1 MYLLLTFI
9 CHFDNI
15 TYFPIAMYDFV
26 ADTRMYNGTFVYFGT
41 INYKIKIDDFGEL
54 IIYIKNKRF
63 RKTDNI
69 NKKYT
74 FARLL

>member
-26 ADTRMYNGTFVYFGT
+26 TDTRMYNGTFVYFGT
-41 INYKIKIDDFGEL
+41 INYKIKIGDFGEL
-54 IIYIKNKRF
+54 II
-63 RKTDNI
+63 
-69 NKKYT
+69 
-74 FARLL
+74 

>member
-41 INYKIKIDDFGEL
+41 INYKIKIGDFGEL
-54 IIYIKNKRF
+54 II
-63 RKTDNI
+63 
-69 NKKYT
+69 
-74 FARLL
+74 